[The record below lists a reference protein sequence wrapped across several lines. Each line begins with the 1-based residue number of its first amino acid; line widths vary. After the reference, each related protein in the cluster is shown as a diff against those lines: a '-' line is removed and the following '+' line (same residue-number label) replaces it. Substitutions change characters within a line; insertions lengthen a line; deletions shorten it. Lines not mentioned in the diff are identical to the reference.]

1 MYCVKKMTEDLYWVG
16 ASERRL
22 NLFENAYPLTNGV
35 SYNSYL
41 LLDEKTVLIDTVDKS
56 VSGLFFEN
64 VDHVLA
70 GRKLDYLIVQHMEPD
85 HAATIGELVLR
96 HPEVTIVCNAKTRTM
111 MQNFFAFDLDS
122 RVQLV
127 KEMDTLTTGR
137 HTFAFVMAPMVHW
150 PEVMVSYDTATKTLY
165 SADAFGTFGALD
177 GKLFADEVD
186 FERDWLD
193 DARRYLTNIVGKY
206 GPHIQLLLKKAGGV
220 LDQIKYICPLH
231 GPVWRKDLGWFI
243 EKYDTWSRYAPE
255 TQGVLIVY
263 ASMYG
268 NTENAAQALATSLCD
283 KGMSKVAMYDVSST
297 HVSQLI
303 SEAFKYSHIVLASV
317 TYNLGIYPAMH
328 DFLMDMKALNL
339 QNRTFAIIENGSW
352 AVKSGDLMQKFVNN
366 ELKNMTVL
374 NERLSLASSM
384 GTDKRTELEALADA
398 ILESMK

>member
-64 VDHVLA
+64 VDHVLS

-96 HPEVTIVCNAKTRTM
+96 HPELTIVCNAKTRTM
-111 MQNFFAFDLDS
+111 MQNFFTFDLDS

-165 SADAFGTFGALD
+165 SADAFGTFGALN
-177 GKLFADEVD
+177 GNIFADEVD
-186 FERDWLD
+186 FARDWLD
-193 DARRYLTNIVGKY
+193 DARRYYANIVGKY
-206 GPHIQLLLKKAGGV
+206 GTQVQAVLKKAAGLPIQV
-220 LDQIKYICPLH
+220 IAPLH
-231 GPVWRKDLGWFI
+231 GPIWRENLGWLL
-243 EKYDTWSRYAPE
+243 EKYDLWSRWQPE
-255 TQGVLIVY
+255 DQGVVVLY
-263 ASMYG
+263 GSMYG
-268 NTENAAQALATSLCD
+268 NTAGAASALAGLLAD
-283 KGMSKVAMYDVSST
+283 RGVKNVAVHDLSVVDT
-297 HVSQLI
+297 
-303 SEAFKYSHIVLASV
+303 SEAVAECFRASTIVLAAP
-317 TYNLGIYPAMH
+317 TYNGGLYLPMSALLE
-328 DFLMDMKALNL
+328 DLKALSL
-339 QNRTFAIIENGSW
+339 QNRTFALIENGSW
-352 AVKSGDLMQKFVNN
+352 APMSGKLMAERVG
-366 ELKNMTVL
+366 ELKNCTLLDTRVTL
-374 NERLSLASSM
+374 RGALSPAQDADLA
-384 GTDKRTELEALADA
+384 ALADA
-398 ILESMK
+398 VAATVQG

>member
-111 MQNFFAFDLDS
+111 MQNFFTFDLDS

-165 SADAFGTFGALD
+165 SADAFGTFGALN
-177 GKLFADEVD
+177 GNLYADEVN
-186 FERDWLD
+186 FRTEWLA
-193 DARRYLTNIVGKY
+193 DARRYYTNIVGKY
-206 GPHIQLLLKKAGGV
+206 GTQVQALLKKAAG
-220 LDQIKYICPLH
+220 LEIEMICPLH
-231 GPVWRKDLGWFI
+231 GPVWRKDIAWFLD
-243 EKYDTWSRYAPE
+243 KYIHWATYTRRTTRSSSPTPPSTAARKTRRMCWPRSCPTSACAMCRCTTCPSRIQAISSPNASGPAIWSLSPR
-255 TQGVLIVY
+255 
-263 ASMYG
+263 
-268 NTENAAQALATSLCD
+268 
-283 KGMSKVAMYDVSST
+283 
-297 HVSQLI
+297 
-303 SEAFKYSHIVLASV
+303 
-317 TYNLGIYPAMH
+317 
-328 DFLMDMKALNL
+328 
-339 QNRTFAIIENGSW
+339 RTTRGCS
-352 AVKSGDLMQKFVNN
+352 
-366 ELKNMTVL
+366 
-374 NERLSLASSM
+374 
-384 GTDKRTELEALADA
+384 
-398 ILESMK
+398 

>member
-96 HPEVTIVCNAKTRTM
+96 HPEVAIVCNAKTRTM

-165 SADAFGTFGALD
+165 SADAFGTFGALN
-177 GKLFADEVD
+177 GNLYADEVN
-186 FERDWLD
+186 FRTEWLA
-193 DARRYLTNIVGKY
+193 DARRYYTNIVGKY
-206 GPHIQLLLKKAGGV
+206 GVQVQNLLKKAAG
-220 LDQIKYICPLH
+220 LDIEIICPLH
-231 GPVWRKDLGWFI
+231 GPILKENLGYYI
-243 EKYDTWSRYAPE
+243 GLYDTWSKYEPE
-255 TQGVLIVY
+255 NEGILIAC
-263 ASMYG
+263 ASIHG
-268 NTENAAQALATSLCD
+268 NTAAAAKKLAEILEA
-283 KGMSKVAMYDVSST
+283 KGAPKVVVADLSRDDMAEVIEDAFRYDRLVLAAATYDAGIFPCMEDFLHHLKAKNYQKRKVAFM
-297 HVSQLI
+297 
-303 SEAFKYSHIVLASV
+303 
-317 TYNLGIYPAMH
+317 
-328 DFLMDMKALNL
+328 
-339 QNRTFAIIENGSW
+339 ENGSW
-352 AVKSGDLMQKFVNN
+352 APMAAKIMKGIVEGFKNIEMVDPVVTIKSTMNDENIKTM
-366 ELKNMTVL
+366 E
-374 NERLSLASSM
+374 E
-384 GTDKRTELEALADA
+384 LADN
-398 ILESMK
+398 LL